1 MGFGTGS
8 RETTIGDSLDGHS
21 DPTIFGR
28 VRMLE
33 EHVHNANLV
42 IPSLAAGISLA
53 SKNIAWTL
61 SDNFTV
67 VVATNAITEDFDFH
81 WLNIED
87 MSANG
92 VYELWLYGG
101 ADASEVLFAKKRA
114 TRETNKA
121 ARAGFGMISPL
132 LLANTQ
138 IKAKLATS
146 NAVADTMTFTLE
158 YHVY

>member
-1 MGFGTGS
+1 MGNGTGS
-8 RETTIGDSLDGHS
+8 RENTIGDSLDGHS

-28 VRMLE
+28 VRQIQ
-33 EHVHNANLV
+33 EHIHSPNLV
-42 IPSLAAGISLA
+42 IPSLAAGITVA

-81 WLNIED
+81 WLNVEN

-92 VYELWLYGG
+92 VYELWLYSG
-101 ADASEVLFAKKRA
+101 ADASEVVFAKKRL
-114 TRETNKA
+114 TREVNKA
-121 ARAGFGMISPL
+121 ARAGLGMISPL
-132 LLANTQ
+132 MPANTQ
-138 IKAKLATS
+138 IKAKLATE

-158 YHVY
+158 YHTY